1 MIPFGMTRIGE
12 LGSILILLAASC
24 ALFAQN
30 DVNSQDQSA
39 VPDVRRI
46 LELSVAATQRHW
58 RAWLLYN
65 YLERDE
71 NRRLD
76 PAGHV
81 KSEEVDVTRAILVD
95 GIQFGQLVER
105 NGRPPS
111 AEEERKENGEIEK
124 LKRLTPEQRIERLRK
139 DEEENT
145 SLVGEVSRAFDFQF
159 AGEEVVDGRP
169 AWVLQAAP
177 HPGYQ
182 AQGKYGK
189 MFSKVAG
196 RLWVDK
202 RDFGWIKVDGYVIQ
216 PFSMGLFFAR
226 VLRGSHITMEQTR
239 VDEGIWMPQH
249 LEVRA
254 AAKILFFKSL
264 VIDRVLTYTEYTPP
278 PEVVPPADTV
288 DPAVTLTR

>member
-1 MIPFGMTRIGE
+1 MTRIGE

>member
-1 MIPFGMTRIGE
+1 MRIGRH
-12 LGSILILLAASC
+12 GSLIAILAASS

-30 DVNSQDQSA
+30 DA
-39 VPDVRRI
+39 PDVRRI

-58 RAWLLYN
+58 RDWVLYS

-76 PAGHV
+76 PAGRV
-81 KSEEVDVTRAILVD
+81 KSEEVDVSRAILVN
-95 GIQFGQLVER
+95 GVQFEQLVER
-105 NGRPPS
+105 NGRPLS
-111 AEEERKENGEIEK
+111 AEEERKQKEELDK
-124 LKRLTPEQRIERLRK
+124 LKRLTPEQCADRLRK

-145 SLVGEVSRAFDFQF
+145 SLVAEVPRAFDFQL

-177 HPGYQ
+177 HPGYR
-182 AQGKYGK
+182 AQGTYGK

-196 RLWVDK
+196 KLWVDK
-202 RDFGWIKVDGYVIQ
+202 REFGWIKVDGDVIQ

-239 VDEGIWMPQH
+239 VDEGLWMPQRI
-249 LEVRA
+249 EVRA
-254 AAKILFFKSL
+254 TAKILFVKSL
-264 VIDRVLTYTEYTPP
+264 VIDRILTYSEYEPP
-278 PEVVPPADTV
+278 QSAAPAIPSAGHRV
-288 DPAVTLTR
+288 EKSWP

>member
-1 MIPFGMTRIGE
+1 MRICK
-12 LGSILILLAASC
+12 LGNTVLLLAASC
-24 ALFAQN
+24 PLFAQN
-30 DVNSQDQSA
+30 DVNSQDQST

-46 LELSVAATQRHW
+46 VESSVAATQRHW

-71 NRRLD
+71 DRRLD

-81 KSEEVDVTRAILVD
+81 KSEEVDVTRAILVN

-111 AEEERKENGEIEK
+111 AEEERKQNGEIEK
-124 LKRLTPEQRIERLRK
+124 LKRLTPEQRIARLRK

-145 SLVGEVSRAFDFQF
+145 SLVGEVLMAFDFQF

-177 HPGYQ
+177 HAGYQ

-189 MFSKVAG
+189 MFSKVGG

-202 RDFGWIKVDGYVIQ
+202 QDFGWIKADGYVIQ

-249 LEVRA
+249 IEVRA

-264 VIDRVLTYTEYTPP
+264 VIDRVLTYTEYSPP
-278 PEVVPPADTV
+278 PDVVPPP